1 MKLLLGVQDVAY
13 TDAEGTTTTGQVAEY
28 LEKQYHVMRTFVEL
42 YETKIGEHLCD
53 EVAGAIE
60 DLAHGRPMNL
70 DSVGPMHKIEDDFRD
85 YLDRGEWESTSGQ
98 VIQAAREG
106 ISHRFKSVSGKTV
119 SARSIA
125 SGKVKAKGMVLKRGR
140 GPRKAFIDTGL
151 YQASFAV
158 WVKK

>member
-1 MKLLLGVQDVAY
+1 VKLLLGVQDVVY
-13 TDAEGTTTTGQVAEY
+13 TDAEGTTTTGKVAEY
-28 LEKQYHVMRTFVEL
+28 LENDYHVMRTFVEL
-42 YETKIGEHLCD
+42 HETEIGEHLAS
-53 EVAGAIE
+53 EFAGAIE
-60 DLAHGRPMNL
+60 DLAQGKPVHL
-70 DSVGPMHKIEDDFRD
+70 DALGPMHKIEEGFRD

-125 SGKVKAKGMVLKRGR
+125 SGKVKAKGMVLKRNR

-151 YQASFAV
+151 YQASFAA
-158 WVKK
+158 WIKS